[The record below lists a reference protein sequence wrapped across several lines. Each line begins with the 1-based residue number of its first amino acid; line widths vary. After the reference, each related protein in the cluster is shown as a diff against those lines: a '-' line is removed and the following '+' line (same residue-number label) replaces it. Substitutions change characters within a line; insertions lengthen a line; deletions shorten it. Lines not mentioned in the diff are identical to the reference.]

1 MLIDNYCLCLFL
13 LVLFLLYLDNKN
25 NLEGYAELSELAEI
39 SGDGT
44 AGLGVFPNGKGG
56 KQEEPKQEEPKQKY
70 VPIGLKPQK
79 LKMAPPMSMSDSMG
93 MLSGAPANMENYM
106 LLPTDMGMGIRTIDS
121 KLPVPY
127 PRVGGTGNLGGDLGG
142 DLGGGSVP
150 AQVPDQG
157 QAPVRDK
164 KEPVPA
170 QSLDK
175 PPQGANELKAV
186 IIYAPWCGWSKK
198 SLPDFE
204 KMDDTLNSTQAHQT
218 NNWNVSCEVYNS
230 ETPEGKA
237 KAKEYDVKGFPAVF
251 IEENGKREEGP
262 RSHDEMIQVIN
273 KKTGGNI
280 QA

>member
-1 MLIDNYCLCLFL
+1 MVIDNYCLCLFL

-25 NLEGYAELSELAEI
+25 NLEGYAELSEI

-44 AGLGVFPNGKGG
+44 AGLGKKGG

-121 KLPVPY
+121 KLPMPY
-127 PRVGGTGNLGGDLGG
+127 PRVGGTGNLGGDLG
-142 DLGGGSVP
+142 SVP
-150 AQVPDQG
+150 AQV
-157 QAPVRDK
+157 PVRDK

-262 RSHDEMIQVIN
+262 RSHDEMIKVIN